1 MPQDRQ
7 IEAALKVFGRNIR
20 RQRTAACMT
29 QERLAELA
37 NLNIRT
43 VQKVEAGQVN
53 LLITTV
59 VRIARALDCSLDKL
73 GTWDPGDPD

>member
-1 MPQDRQ
+1 
-7 IEAALKVFGRNIR
+7 
-20 RQRTAACMT
+20 MT